1 VSGTDPGLI
10 LSTPESDPAMLG
22 PSSLPQPQTAV
33 IPPSHGAEVLH
44 ASAGRL
50 DFAAADP
57 MGLGPSKNSQAQNG
71 GSPAPLLSDRMARF
85 LMHPEA
91 QIFASGCSA
100 VRQTLTALIGPS
112 DTVILDAGADLAMF
126 ETVLA
131 IGCQLLRCPPGSVDA
146 VERRLFRLARQRGT
160 GGLFVIVPAVARLTS
175 VAADLPRLSELCAAH
190 GALLVADL
198 SQDLGVI
205 GQTGQGMVEVQG
217 MAGRIDV
224 LLGDLVPAFATSGGF
239 AAFRDP
245 GRAARVSAAKTSDV
259 PTAPLMTAFDLI
271 DSPEGARRRRILHG
285 NALRLRNHL
294 MADGQRVMG
303 HPSPVVPVLLPP
315 DRAEALTDL
324 MHSAG
329 VTLPL
334 LRAPKVAGHAP
345 RWLIRLGARHGAA
358 DIDDLAD
365 LLHDVTRAVAR
376 RTPARRQL
384 EETRQP

>member
-10 LSTPESDPAMLG
+10 LSKPESDPAMLG
-22 PSSLPQPQTAV
+22 PSSLPQPQTAA
-33 IPPSHGAEVLH
+33 IRPSHVAGMAL
-44 ASAGRL
+44 AAAGRL

-57 MGLGPSKNSQAQNG
+57 LNLRAAHGRPVLNG
-71 GSPAPLLSDRMARF
+71 ASAAPLLSDRMARF
-85 LMHPEA
+85 LMHPAA
-91 QIFASGCSA
+91 QIFASGCNA

-131 IGCQLLRCPPGSVDA
+131 IGCQLLRCPPGSADA
-146 VERRLFRLARQRGT
+146 VERRLFRLARQRRT
-160 GGLFVIVPAVARLTS
+160 GGVFVIVPAVARLTS

-190 GALLVADL
+190 DALLVADL
-198 SQDLGVI
+198 SQDLGLI

-217 MAGRIDV
+217 ISGRIDV
-224 LLGDLVPAFATSGGF
+224 LLGDLTPAFAASGGF
-239 AAFRDP
+239 ASFRDP
-245 GRAARVSAAKTSDV
+245 GLATRVDAKVAAEVE
-259 PTAPLMTAFDLI
+259 TAPLMAAFDLI

-334 LRAPKVAGHAP
+334 FRAPEVAGHAP